1 MSERTPGA
9 EVRDGGQWSSH
20 AGGGLSK
27 AGAETRVKL
36 TLRSAA
42 LTWGI
47 ETAVHSLCRLRF
59 EMGMNAVGP
68 VPFGG
73 APRGGQE
80 PLEDLILLED
90 HLLH

>member
-1 MSERTPGA
+1 MVATVQPCRRCLGK
-9 EVRDGGQWSSH
+9 G
-20 AGGGLSK
+20 

-47 ETAVHSLCRLRF
+47 ETAVHSLFAAFGF

-68 VPFGG
+68 RSLRG
-73 APRGGQE
+73 APAAVRS
-80 PLEDLILLED
+80 
-90 HLLH
+90 HLRT